1 MVSVLRECLGALLER
16 ILEKEEERKK
26 LREKQ
31 ETELERLWIMVSELR
46 KDHELQMKLLRAELQ
61 RQPAPFDE
69 VKNCFLCLE
78 VLVNFFK
85 GWCLL
90 CLSDFSRL
98 CAMYVHLKL
107 YCH

>member
-78 VLVNFFK
+78 ASKFTVLI
-85 GWCLL
+85 
-90 CLSDFSRL
+90 LSYYSSFSDI
-98 CAMYVHLKL
+98 
-107 YCH
+107 